1 MKRLSIAVLS
11 VLILF
16 CLASCNQDA
25 IVDGGGTS
33 PSVELKTSIEVPVP
47 EFGTTVDESSKG
59 LGEMPLKY
67 FGGDHNF
74 ACAVMT
80 TLPTMTNLRSAT
92 ISLDMNGR
100 IKDGVS
106 LYFHIYGFDLRLNAE
121 NSRFNDDG
129 VYLQYDIMYAGSSV
143 GFVDYYYN
151 YKTKS
156 FTYRQSVL
164 CTFGIPKEIANGI
177 DGITNNLLL
186 NLEYTDIEIKNPLSP
201 AFEAGQLRN
210 DGYLADNAVIDRFNP
225 VDRFCDEYGNLF
237 IDKPW
242 FSRAF
247 VTTKQVKEKGDF
259 ITYSFLQADTRSCTR
274 KEGVKSWNE
283 IDYDGIEAVM
293 SKYVDKNEDGSTDY
307 LIDTDEER
315 KNADYRMIFDLL
327 PFMYEK
333 GESIVSHHG
342 KDNGGYESYESF
354 KNDSFKESLKAEF
367 RRAFNVGEEGAG
379 DWGNNDYAVIYN
391 SRTQKGASC
400 RDFSPM
406 DNTKYESSGFDK
418 FYGEYKGENDKIKE
432 FLITNHL
439 KACGIEDDSYISNFI
454 TAYSNRTRNG
464 MDRVRA
470 DV

>member
-1 MKRLSIAVLS
+1 M
-11 VLILF
+11 
-16 CLASCNQDA
+16 
-25 IVDGGGTS
+25 GGTS
-33 PSVELKTSIEVPVP
+33 PSIEPKTRIEVPVP

-59 LGEMPLKY
+59 LGEMPLEY

-80 TLPTMTNLRSAT
+80 VLPTMTNLRPAA
-92 ISLDMNGR
+92 ISLDLNGR

-129 VYLQYDIMYAGSSV
+129 VYLQYDIMYADSSV

-151 YKTKS
+151 YKTRRFS
-156 FTYRQSVL
+156 YRQSVL
-164 CTFGIPKEIANGI
+164 CTLELPNEQ
-177 DGITNNLLL
+177 TNNMIL

-201 AFEAGQLRN
+201 EFEAGQLCEN
-210 DGYLADNAVIDRFNP
+210 GYLDDNAVIDRFNLG
-225 VDRFCDEYGNLF
+225 DRLYDGLELVVYE
-237 IDKPW
+237 PW
-242 FSRAF
+242 FTRSF
-247 VTTKQVKEKGDF
+247 VTTKQVRDGIGDF
-259 ITYSFLQADTRSCTR
+259 ITYSFIQPDTMICTLQAKR
-274 KEGVKSWNE
+274 KKWKD

-293 SKYVDKNEDGSTDY
+293 SKYVAKNEDGSTNY

-327 PFMYEK
+327 PCMYER
-333 GESIVSHHG
+333 GESIATHHG
-342 KDNGGYESYESF
+342 NDSGGYESYESF

-367 RRAFNVGEEGAG
+367 RRALNVGEEGTG
-379 DWGNNDYAVIYN
+379 DWGNNDYPVIYN

-406 DNTKYESSGFDK
+406 DNAKYKSSGFDK
-418 FYGEYKGENDKIKE
+418 FYGEYKGEDGKIQE
-432 FLITNHL
+432 FLIANHL
-439 KACGIEDDSYISNFI
+439 KACGIEDVSYISNFI

-470 DV
+470 DI